1 MNKKLDKAIGG
12 PGRSEALAIARAEDA
27 DDVAIYD
34 ARKAELETGGRLVM
48 TPEASAAVVAGE
60 TLESVL
66 RRLGAKAIRKL

>member
-1 MNKKLDKAIGG
+1 
-12 PGRSEALAIARAEDA
+12 
-27 DDVAIYD
+27 
-34 ARKAELETGGRLVM
+34 M